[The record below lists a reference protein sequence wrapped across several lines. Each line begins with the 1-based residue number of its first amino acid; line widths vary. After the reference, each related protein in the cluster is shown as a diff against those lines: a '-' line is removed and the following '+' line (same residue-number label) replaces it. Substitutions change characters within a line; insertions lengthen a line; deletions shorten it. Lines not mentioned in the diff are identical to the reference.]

1 MSSILICVAVF
12 AVAFLLSELKRMLLK
27 MGSS

>member
-12 AVAFLLSELKRMLLK
+12 AVAFLLSELERMLLK